1 MHRLE
6 PAAAGHPIEQG
17 RSEAQSAAGA
27 IGRRAVERNRRQI
40 SDLFI
45 LQQPVQPIA
54 EEPMVCTT
62 RRWRELDSNS
72 QSQALCLH
80 HFYRA
85 MAWLGETV
93 EEASEASSAPRCVE
107 DVIEE
112 RLFARRRDLL
122 PISRWCSWTPP
133 ACRSKAT
140 ARRCKHAA

>member
-1 MHRLE
+1 
-6 PAAAGHPIEQG
+6 
-17 RSEAQSAAGA
+17 
-27 IGRRAVERNRRQI
+27 
-40 SDLFI
+40 
-45 LQQPVQPIA
+45 
-54 EEPMVCTT
+54 MVCTT

-112 RLFARRRDLL
+112 RLFARRRDLFTDL
-122 PISRWCSWTPP
+122 SVVFMDPTSLSFEGDGGPM
-133 ACRSKAT
+133 
-140 ARRCKHAA
+140 